1 MLILKETKDVCFVY
15 ETVMCSIM
23 VATLLKFVCF
33 QVIKLEAWFKL
44 IVHLVV
50 SKYDSGFAFGV
61 HTHLQIGV

>member
-33 QVIKLEAWFKL
+33 QV
-44 IVHLVV
+44 
-50 SKYDSGFAFGV
+50 S
-61 HTHLQIGV
+61 